1 MIFTEVSFATWCRI
15 IGLIHLLLG
24 VAMLVGRGKAADAF
38 KRFPRSAIAGVALST
53 LAFLWAAVI
62 VHVAPLDFIAPYKTP
77 VVIVL
82 LVSIPLSW
90 FWMGDLLAARALGGL
105 LCLLPAPVLLATRFL
120 DSPWRLVM
128 VVLMYVY
135 AVAGMFFAD
144 MPHLCRDDITWL
156 TARPARFAAAGSV
169 SLVLGLLVL
178 LLPVLV

>member
-1 MIFTEVSFATWCRI
+1 MIFTEVSFKTWCLL
-15 IGLIHLLLG
+15 IGAFHVLFGLAMLLG
-24 VAMLVGRGKAADAF
+24 RSRASAAL

-82 LVSIPLSW
+82 LVCIPLSW

-120 DSPWRLVM
+120 DSGWRLVM

-135 AVAGMFFAD
+135 AVAGMFFAG
-144 MPHLCRDDITWL
+144 MPHLCRDAIAWL
-156 TARPARFAAAGSV
+156 TARPARFTAAGAV

-178 LLPVLV
+178 LLPALV

>member
-1 MIFTEVSFATWCRI
+1 MIFTEVSFKTWCLL
-15 IGLIHLLLG
+15 IGTFH
-24 VAMLVGRGKAADAF
+24 VLVGFVFLAFRDKAADAF
-38 KRFPRSAIAGVALST
+38 KRFPRSAIAGVVLST

-120 DSPWRLVM
+120 DSGWRLVM

-135 AVAGMFFAD
+135 AVAGMFFAG
-144 MPHLCRDDITWL
+144 MPHLCRDAITWI
-156 TARPARFAAAGSV
+156 TARPTRFAAAGAV
-169 SLVLGLLVL
+169 SLIFGLLVL

>member
-1 MIFTEVSFATWCRI
+1 MIFTEVSFSTWCLL
-15 IGLIHLLLG
+15 IGVFHVLLG
-24 VAMLVGRGKAADAF
+24 LAMLLGRGAAAAAL
-38 KRFPRSAIAGVALST
+38 KRFPRSAIAGVTLST

-120 DSPWRLVM
+120 DSGWRLVM

-135 AVAGMFFAD
+135 AVAGMFFAG
-144 MPHLCRDDITWL
+144 MPHLCRDAITWI
-156 TARPARFAAAGSV
+156 TARPGRFTVAGAL
-169 SLVLGLLVL
+169 SLRIGLLVL
-178 LLPVLV
+178 ILPALV

>member
-1 MIFTEVSFATWCRI
+1 MIFTEVGFKTWCLFI
-15 IGLIHLLLG
+15 GTFHVLIGL
-24 VAMLVGRGKAADAF
+24 VALALRDRAAVALR
-38 KRFPRSAIAGVALST
+38 RFPRSAIAGVTLST

-105 LCLLPAPVLLATRFL
+105 LSLLPAPVLLATRFL
-120 DSPWRLVM
+120 DSGWRLVM

-135 AVAGMFFAD
+135 ALTGMFFAG
-144 MPHLCRDDITWL
+144 MPHLCRDAITWL
-156 TARPARFAAAGSV
+156 TARPARFTAAGAI
-169 SLVLGLLVL
+169 SLVTGLLVL
-178 LLPVLV
+178 LLPAFV

>member
-1 MIFTEVSFATWCRI
+1 MIFTDVSFATWCRI

-24 VAMLVGRGKAADAF
+24 VAMLVGREKVADAL
-38 KRFPRSAIAGVALST
+38 KRFPRSAIAGVTLST

-120 DSPWRLVM
+120 DSGWRLVM
-128 VVLMYVY
+128 VILMYVY
-135 AVAGMFFAD
+135 AVAGMFFAG
-144 MPHLCRDDITWL
+144 MPHLCRDAITWI
-156 TARPARFAAAGSV
+156 TARPGRFTVAGAI
-169 SLVLGLLVL
+169 SLLIGLLVL
-178 LLPVLV
+178 ILPALV